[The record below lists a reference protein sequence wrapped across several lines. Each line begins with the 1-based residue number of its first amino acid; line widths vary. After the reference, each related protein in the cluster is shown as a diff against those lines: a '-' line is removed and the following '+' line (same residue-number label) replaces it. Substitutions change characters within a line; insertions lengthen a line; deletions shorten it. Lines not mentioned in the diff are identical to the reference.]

1 MKNDS
6 AKPRDVVHTS
16 NQSDGS
22 SLLEEKGDE
31 QSSTSTSA
39 VTAGETFAHQLD
51 KKLASNASST
61 VSSRNVSSAR
71 MPKAAA
77 ANDKEDNTDSN
88 EDDSDDEADLAS
100 TTATPRRIGTS
111 KSRSTLTEIIV
122 LTTVKAHPPKK
133 NLGLSDSVEVL
144 VVQNAQKATTKSAST
159 VKATTVESSE
169 DDELADTEVVSTSAW
184 TTIVSNEASTVALA
198 DLTAAPDVVTETSA
212 MATMSDAEITPAA
225 LKVEVT
231 ATTAKKVAL
240 KKHIGVGAEVHALM
254 VKAISPNMTTKFHQ
268 KSVATTAV
276 TTLSEVAD
284 QEENSQVTAP
294 TAKTIQETSV
304 AMLVTEATTDGTPV
318 TAETATEAL
327 PTAAT
332 TVKHGQMGRKRAHAK
347 TVIEALSTTKE
358 KTAAKVITS
367 TSASTSS
374 TTMSSSTNDSSDGV
388 DEVDEAETAT
398 STVARPSPKFKTLAK
413 GVVAVKNVWYSIQ
426 SDSKILPYWKSCL
439 SNLSTNAEWMY
450 CWCCYDLAGEIRN
463 TRRWSIFLFSSL
475 YFMSIQAHPYVFIEF
490 IQALL
495 SRK

>member
-16 NQSDGS
+16 NQSDNS
-22 SLLEEKGDE
+22 SSDEKGDE

-39 VTAGETFAHQLD
+39 VTASKTSAHQLD

-77 ANDKEDNTDSN
+77 ANNKEDNADSN

-122 LTTVKAHPPKK
+122 LTTVKTHPPKK
-133 NLGLSDSVEVL
+133 NLGLSESAEVL
-144 VVQNAQKATTKSAST
+144 VVRNAQKATTKSAST
-159 VKATTVESSE
+159 AKATTMESSE
-169 DDELADTEVVSTSAW
+169 DDELADREVVSPSAR
-184 TTIVSNEASTVALA
+184 TTIVSNEASTVALS
-198 DLTAAPDVVTETSA
+198 DLTAAPDVVTETST
-212 MATMSDAEITPAA
+212 MATTSNATITLAA

-240 KKHIGVGAEVHALM
+240 KKHIGIGAGVHALM

-284 QEENSQVTAP
+284 QEEKSQVTAP
-294 TAKTIQETSV
+294 TTKNIQETSV

-327 PTAAT
+327 PAAT
-332 TVKHGQMGRKRAHAK
+332 TTTTMKHGQMGRKTAHAK
-347 TVIEALSTTKE
+347 MVIEALSTTKG
-358 KTAAKVITS
+358 KIAAKIITS

-374 TTMSSSTNDSSDGV
+374 TMMSSSTNDSSDSV
-388 DEVDEAETAT
+388 DEVDEAKTTT
-398 STVARPSPKFKTLAK
+398 STIARSAPKFKTLAK
-413 GVVAVKNVWYSIQ
+413 GVVAVKNV
-426 SDSKILPYWKSCL
+426 
-439 SNLSTNAEWMY
+439 
-450 CWCCYDLAGEIRN
+450 
-463 TRRWSIFLFSSL
+463 
-475 YFMSIQAHPYVFIEF
+475 
-490 IQALL
+490 
-495 SRK
+495 